1 MIRPKSILFL
11 LFHLTTF
18 ISNAQEIAKQ
28 WIRKSYIKQE
38 ADIPMHNGSR
48 QLTAI
53 YISRTFSADNSTLIT
68 RTPDS
73 FSPHREN
80 IYTYDLEL

>member
-28 WIRKSYIKQE
+28 WIRKSYIKQK
-38 ADIPMHNGSR
+38 ADISMYNGSR
-48 QLTAI
+48 QFTAI
-53 YISRTFSADNSTLIT
+53 YISRTFSADNSILIT
-68 RTPDS
+68 RTPDFFS
-73 FSPHREN
+73 FHREN
-80 IYTYDLEL
+80 IYTYDLKL